1 MSKHALSNEKESAG
15 KILKKF
21 MHVIGINHRLCKWIL
36 PCNLGKNIIMAGL
49 PYVGIVY
56 GCDIL
61 NALVAQDTKSNIM
74 SLVYQ
79 LLGITFVMTLLYHI
93 LDKAGNAMRDSIRYR
108 IKADISGKAA
118 SLDYQELESQ
128 ESMQLLTAALEGE
141 KESGGIYWFSDKLGV
156 LIGDAASIFYA
167 FIVLSER

>member
-1 MSKHALSNEKESAG
+1 
-15 KILKKF
+15 
-21 MHVIGINHRLCKWIL
+21 
-36 PCNLGKNIIMAGL
+36 
-49 PYVGIVY
+49 
-56 GCDIL
+56 
-61 NALVAQDTKSNIM
+61 
-74 SLVYQ
+74 
-79 LLGITFVMTLLYHI
+79 
-93 LDKAGNAMRDSIRYR
+93 MRDSIRYR

-167 FIVLSER
+167 FIVLVPILTVKQHLTGNGAMQILNS

>member
-1 MSKHALSNEKESAG
+1 MSKHAISNEKESVG
-15 KILKKF
+15 KIFKKF

-61 NALVAQDTKSNIM
+61 NALVEQEAKSNIM
-74 SLVYQ
+74 SMVYQ

-128 ESMQLLTAALEGE
+128 ESCLLYT
-141 KESGGIYWFSDKLGV
+141 SPSPRDY
-156 LIGDAASIFYA
+156 AASRMPSSA
-167 FIVLSER
+167 